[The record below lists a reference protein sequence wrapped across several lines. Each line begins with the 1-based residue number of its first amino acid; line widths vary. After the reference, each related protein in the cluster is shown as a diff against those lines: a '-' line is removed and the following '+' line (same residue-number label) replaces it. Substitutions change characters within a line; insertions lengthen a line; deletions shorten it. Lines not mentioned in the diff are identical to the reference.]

1 MDGNSLSNKDVSN
14 RVSQAD
20 DKAGIVVYTS
30 STHHLCCALLPG
42 STDPL
47 GESGV
52 IDLHL
57 PLGAARSFAMQ
68 ALKYSGSMPEQ
79 LKPYHTFPV
88 RVICSKLAQCS
99 E

>member
-1 MDGNSLSNKDVSN
+1 MNRNCSSNKDVSN

-20 DKAGIVVYTS
+20 ERVGIVVYTS
-30 STHHLCCALLPG
+30 STHHLCCVLLPG
-42 STDPL
+42 SMDPL

-57 PLGAARSFAMQ
+57 PFSAAQRSVMQ
-68 ALKYSGSMPEQ
+68 ALKYFGSMAEQ
-79 LKPYHTFPV
+79 LKLYHIFPI
-88 RVICSKLAQCS
+88 RVICSKLACA